1 MSAVVAFMDD
11 LMFLSR
17 IRAAAAAQGI
27 PVSSV
32 RTVPELL
39 AACRQGA
46 RLVLADLDTRL
57 PVLDAVA
64 AVRAEADLAALPVVG
79 FYSHVHVERA
89 EAARAAGCTWAL
101 PRSAFVRQ
109 LDGLL
114 RHPPAGMGKA

>member
-46 RLVLADLDTRL
+46 RLVVADLDTRL